1 MGNIDLGSDPVLN
14 LENRTW
20 SFVAGSSLCINSINS
35 RILKRV
41 KVKFA

>member
-14 LENRTW
+14 LENRKW
-20 SFVAGSSLCINSINS
+20 SFVAGSSLCINS